1 MKLSARQIAQTKDR
15 IGAQPVPDT
24 HPLVPQLTDL
34 FGSHTFFLDREGL
47 GIVETADS
55 EAVPARTATVVK
67 LARWTDE
74 KRTTLAPHA
83 PVATD
88 VVVEI
93 GPEPSESKN

>member
-1 MKLSARQIAQTKDR
+1 MKLSARQIAQTKDQ
-15 IGAQPVPDT
+15 IGAQPVADS

-34 FGSHTFFLDREGL
+34 FGSHTFFLDRDGL
-47 GIVETADS
+47 EIVETTES
-55 EAVPARTATVVK
+55 EAVEVRTATVVK
-67 LARWTDE
+67 LARWADD

-93 GPEPSESKN
+93 GPETSEPKH

>member
-1 MKLSARQIAQTKDR
+1 MKLSARQIERTKDQ
-15 IGAQPVPDT
+15 IGAQPVADS

-47 GIVETADS
+47 GIVEATEPDT
-55 EAVPARTATVVK
+55 VQVRTATVVK
-67 LARWTDE
+67 LARWADE

-93 GPEPSESKN
+93 GPETPEPKH

>member
-1 MKLSARQIAQTKDR
+1 MKLSARQIAQIKDR
-15 IGAQPVPDT
+15 IGAQPVPDN

-47 GIVETADS
+47 DIVETAEPES
-55 EAVPARTATVVK
+55 VRARTATVVK
-67 LARWTDE
+67 LARWADD

-83 PVATD
+83 PVPTD

-93 GPEPSESKN
+93 GPETAEPKN